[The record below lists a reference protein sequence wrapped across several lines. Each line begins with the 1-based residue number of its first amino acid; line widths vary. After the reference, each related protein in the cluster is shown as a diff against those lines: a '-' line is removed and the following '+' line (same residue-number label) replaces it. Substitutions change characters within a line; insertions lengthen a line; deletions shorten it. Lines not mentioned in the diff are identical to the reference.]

1 MSAANAL
8 CDLRE
13 VKGKM
18 ELDPDDPSDD
28 KILGWIIPQAAEWI
42 EEVLGRKLFYK
53 TRTEFY
59 NGTGTQKLNL
69 RARPV
74 YVTVP
79 SPYTSLTVWI
89 DTNNQS
95 YYGSAPNA
103 FPDPPLVYG
112 QDYCL
117 RIDEDDGS
125 SRSGILIRIDDVWQK
140 PSFREQGY
148 LAAYVGSD
156 SGSIKVTYTAGYTA
170 DTMPATLRMAASFL
184 VIRIRRL
191 FPLGY
196 ELSSEGYEE
205 RSISILA
212 DNKHYL
218 LGLIMPMLVQFT
230 NRSWGRS

>member
-1 MSAANAL
+1 MSASNCL
-8 CDLRE
+8 IDIRE

-28 KILGWIIPQAAEWI
+28 KILGWIIPQATEWI
-42 EEVLGRKLFYK
+42 EEVLGRGLEYK

-59 NGTGTQKLNL
+59 NATGTSRLNL
-69 RARPV
+69 KARPV
-74 YVTVP
+74 YPTVP
-79 SPYTSLTVWI
+79 TPYTSLTVWV
-89 DTNNQS
+89 DKGA
-95 YYGSAPNA
+95 YYGTSPTA
-103 FPDPPLVYG
+103 FSDAALVYG
-112 QDYCL
+112 TDYTLKIDQDN
-117 RIDEDDGS
+117 GG
-125 SRSGILIRIDDVWQK
+125 SRSGTLIKINGVWEK
-140 PSFREQGY
+140 PSFRQAGY
-148 LAAYVGSD
+148 LSAYVGED

-205 RSISILA
+205 RSISIMA

-218 LGLIMPMLVQFT
+218 LGLIMPMLVQYT
-230 NRSWGRS
+230 NRTWGRR